1 MGLIQKVRG
10 ILPENPTLLEKVA
23 LGLTVAP
30 IVGTALVGVPLL
42 AGCLIYRHLKR
53 EEAPKEVVSE
63 LPSPPAEEDESDSE

>member
-1 MGLIQKVRG
+1 MNLLDKVKG
-10 ILPENPTLLEKVA
+10 ILPKNPTLLEKVA

-53 EEAPKEVVSE
+53 EETPKKVVSE
-63 LPSPPAEEDESDSE
+63 LPSPEEEDESDSE